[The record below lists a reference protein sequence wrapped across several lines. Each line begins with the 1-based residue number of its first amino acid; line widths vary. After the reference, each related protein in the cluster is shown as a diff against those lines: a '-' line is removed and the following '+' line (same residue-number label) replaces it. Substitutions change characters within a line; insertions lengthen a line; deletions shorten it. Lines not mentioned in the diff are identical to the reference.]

1 MPRKKT
7 TGYKLNIYISSAI
20 TLVLTTFIVISY
32 QYGNRIL
39 KVNIEKS
46 AIGLST
52 ELISKVRDNVVTTQE
67 IASNLGHQVP
77 IIVEKA
83 DLEILFTG
91 LLKRYPYLQAIHVH
105 LDSSAFPNQ
114 YLIYS
119 AAKFDNEI
127 RTIKSYNNDIECED
141 GKNTFSELVE
151 KEKYGW
157 SEPYYCRAYD
167 RVISSFIR
175 PILIKNQN
183 NETVKIGHFCIEL
196 SLNYLNKV
204 ISNTKI
210 GKRGYAFLIS
220 ENGTFITHPDE
231 SRILTQNILNL
242 SAKEIPSPP
251 DSLQNLLR
259 RNITGSTI
267 AYPSHLNYEKSW
279 VYYTPLPEND
289 WTIIIIRPHKELYH
303 DLYEMLS
310 RLIVISL
317 LGLGIIFF
325 LIHLIVSRLMNPISQ
340 LISEIHTFSHGIG
353 MTKSKNEVVSL
364 NKSLD
369 QLQIWVE
376 RNKLNEEQAKLQ
388 FKKFSID
395 LEQASEIQQSI
406 IPNNFPPFPDK
417 KEIDIFSIYK
427 PALVI
432 SGDLYDYFFV
442 DDDHLLLAIGDVSG
456 KGIPAALF
464 MGVAH
469 TLLQGRSFGR
479 NASQVASEINDE
491 LVEKNQN
498 QFFLTM
504 FVGILNIKTGVLN
517 YCNAAHTTSKIL
529 RANGVIEELS
539 AAHGLPL
546 GLYAGRPYH
555 ESFTKLEDNDCII
568 LYTDGVTD
576 AVNGYNTHFG
586 EERFRNSLNG
596 LRNLHPNEIVKSVE
610 DSINQFRKETEL
622 PDDLSMVVLKF
633 KPK

>member
-7 TGYKLNIYISSAI
+7 TGYKLNIYISSAV

-39 KVNIEKS
+39 KENIKKS

-52 ELISKVRDNVVTTQE
+52 GLISKVRDNVVTTQE
-67 IASNLGHQVP
+67 IASNLGDQIP
-77 IIVEKA
+77 FIVDKA
-83 DLEILFTG
+83 NLELLFSG
-91 LLKRYPYLQAIHVH
+91 ILKRYPYLQAIHID
-105 LDSSAFPNQ
+105 LDSSLFPNQ
-114 YLIYS
+114 YLYY
-119 AAKFDNEI
+119 AAARIGNEI
-127 RTIKSYNNDIECED
+127 RTNKTY
-141 GKNTFSELVE
+141 KNGHACDNENSTFAELIRTD
-151 KEKYGW
+151 KYGW
-157 SEPYYCRAYD
+157 SEPYYCKAYD

-175 PILIKNQN
+175 PILIKNAN
-183 NETVKIGHFCIEL
+183 NETVKAGHFCIEL

-204 ISNTKI
+204 ISNTKV
-210 GKRGYAFLIS
+210 GKRGYAFLVS
-220 ENGTFITHPDE
+220 EKGTFITHPDE

-242 SAKEIPSPP
+242 SSKEIPNPP
-251 DSLQNLLR
+251 DSIQNLLK
-259 RNITGSTI
+259 RNIAGSTI

-279 VYYTPLPEND
+279 AYYAPLPENN

-303 DLYEMLS
+303 DLNEMLS
-310 RLIVISL
+310 RLIAISL

-325 LIHLIVSRLMNPISQ
+325 LINLIVSRLMNPISQ
-340 LISEIHTFSHGIG
+340 LITEIHTFSHGIG

-376 RNKLNEEQAKLQ
+376 RNKYNEEQAKLQ

-406 IPNNFPPFPDK
+406 IPNSFPPFPDK

-539 AAHGLPL
+539 VAHGLPL
-546 GLYAGRPYH
+546 GLYAGRAYH
-555 ESFTKLEDNDCII
+555 ESFTKLEDSDFLI

-576 AVNGYNTHFG
+576 AVNEYDTHFG
-586 EERFRNSLNG
+586 EERFRDSLKG
-596 LRNLHPNEIVKSVE
+596 LRHLPPIEIVTSLE
-610 DSINQFRKETEL
+610 QSINQFRKETKL
-622 PDDLSMVVLKF
+622 SDDLSMVVLKY
-633 KPK
+633 KP